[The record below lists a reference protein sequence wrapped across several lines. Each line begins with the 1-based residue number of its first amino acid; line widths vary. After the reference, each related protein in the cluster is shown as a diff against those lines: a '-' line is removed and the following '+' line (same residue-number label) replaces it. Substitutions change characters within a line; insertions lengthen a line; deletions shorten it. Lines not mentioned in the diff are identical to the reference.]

1 MAWSNPKQV
10 MRFPYFKL
18 TNLMVSALAAL
29 LLTGVAHAADERQEY
44 RLGPGD
50 RISVTVFGEPDLS
63 LAEARVAGN
72 GTVSYPLLGEINVR
86 DVTARDLEIRITQ
99 LLQNGYLRKPLVNVT
114 ILEYRP
120 FYVHGEVKSPGG
132 YAYKEGMT
140 IEKAVAVAGGF
151 TAQASK
157 EKIFLAREGTQAE
170 KVKVSDL
177 NTALRPGDVV
187 TVNAIETSGSF
198 FYVAGEVKSP
208 GGYTYRE
215 GLTVEKALVLAG
227 GLTARASKRKIKIS
241 RGEGSETES
250 INVEMSTLVKPGD
263 VINVGESFF

>member
-1 MAWSNPKQV
+1 MAWSNSKQV
-10 MRFPYFKL
+10 MRFPYFKF
-18 TNLMVSALAAL
+18 TNLMALVLTAL
-29 LLTGVAHAADERQEY
+29 VLAGTAGAADERQEY

-63 LAEARVAGN
+63 LTEARVAGN

-86 DVTARDLEIRITQ
+86 DATARDLEIRITQ

-157 EKIFLAREGTQAE
+157 EKVFLAREGTQAD

-177 NTALRPGDVV
+177 NAAVRPGDVV
-187 TVNAIETSGSF
+187 TIEAADASSSL
-198 FYVAGEVKSP
+198 FYVAGEVKNP
-208 GGYTYRE
+208 GGYPYRD
-215 GLTVEKALVLAG
+215 GLTVEKALALAG
-227 GLTARASKRKIKIS
+227 GLSQRASRRKINIS
-241 RGEGSETES
+241 REDGANTES
-250 INVEMSTLVKPGD
+250 IRAEMSTLVKPGD